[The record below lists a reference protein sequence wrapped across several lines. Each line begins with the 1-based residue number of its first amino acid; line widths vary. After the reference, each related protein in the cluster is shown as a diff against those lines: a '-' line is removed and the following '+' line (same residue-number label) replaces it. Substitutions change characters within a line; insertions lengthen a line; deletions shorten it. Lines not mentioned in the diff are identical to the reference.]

1 MTAESILLFLFDL
14 LDFAKCPQA
23 EKFNQLYN
31 NIDVYYVFKMRLP
44 LLLKLNSPHKTIAMK
59 LLHQYIKEKPIVE
72 EESISLFFS
81 KDASKNNVTPELKEA
96 FSQFMRFHKRQ
107 LNNTDFG
114 FGNLS
119 SNFKNKRNAIGGEL
133 AASNHE
139 LDNPRQQLRTS
150 FMYSNMRKISMS
162 QNDPDEMNPVIS
174 MDSGPFN
181 LSESIQNPKKASSPS
196 SDFRINL
203 DSISNNFKS
212 VEKIKETGMKSPL
225 SRDKVEAD
233 TPLFNRKSVVLKT
246 EQ

>member
-1 MTAESILLFLFDL
+1 
-14 LDFAKCPQA
+14 
-23 EKFNQLYN
+23 
-31 NIDVYYVFKMRLP
+31 MRLP
-44 LLLKLNSPHKTIAMK
+44 LLLKLNSPQKTVAMK

-81 KDASKNNVTPELKEA
+81 KDASKNNVQPELREA
-96 FSQFMRFHKRQ
+96 FQQFMRFHKRQ

-114 FGNLS
+114 FSNPS
-119 SNFKNKRNAIGGEL
+119 SNYKHKRNAIGGEL

-162 QNDPDEMNPVIS
+162 QNDPDEMNAVIS

-181 LSESIQNPKKASSPS
+181 LSDAIQNPKKPSSPS
-196 SDFRINL
+196 SDFPINL

-212 VEKIKETGMKSPL
+212 VEKIKEATLKSPINF
-225 SRDKVEAD
+225 E
-233 TPLFNRKSVVLKT
+233 RK
-246 EQ
+246 